1 MKLSEKTKRRF
12 RYGTNSV
19 ILTAVVIVVTVIFNI
34 VLEKLPLTFD
44 LTAQKLY
51 TLSGDSAEILDEVE
65 KKGHK
70 IEIIALYDK
79 VKGESDINR
88 SVVMKMLSKYESYDN
103 VEVKYVDTDKNPS
116 FVVNTV
122 GADRAKSYSKGDYI
136 VKSGENIK
144 RVAENDM
151 YEINWYTGEVT
162 GYKIEKSLS
171 SAILHVTSD
180 EIPKVYV
187 STGFGESSIGKYTS
201 LAENIKY
208 MNYDIDTIDLTK
220 DQIPEDAKV
229 ILFIGPKKDLS
240 AIAYDNLVKWFEE
253 GGHNAFFLMDYD
265 SAGTELENFN
275 KVFDMFNLRINND
288 IIHESENYHLSNLPM
303 RFEAKTKTAGSL
315 SQLAERKVLI
325 FETRSIEVLSRTNDY
340 VEANGVIFSSSEAKS
355 LPISEGE
362 TNTNGIVGTHVL
374 AASAVY
380 KRPEESS
387 KIFVT
392 GSSLNVRDDYV
403 QTYPNNEGGFIMLY
417 TLQWM
422 HYTFNRASA
431 IPTVSSSSGSTI
443 AVTDSQKDAIG
454 IFSIFVWPAAI
465 ILAGGVIWM
474 RRRHL

>member
-1 MKLSEKTKRRF
+1 MKISEKTKRRF
-12 RYGTNSV
+12 RYGTNSL
-19 ILTAVVIVVTVIFNI
+19 ILTAVVIVITVILNI
-34 VLEKLPLTFD
+34 LLEKLPLTFD

-51 TLSGDSAEILDEVE
+51 TLSEDSVEILDEV
-65 KKGHK
+65 KKNGNSV
-70 IEIIALYDK
+70 EIIALYDK
-79 VKGESDINR
+79 VKGEADSNK

-103 VEVKYVDTDKNPS
+103 ITVKYVNTDKDPS

-136 VKSGENIK
+136 IKSGNNIK
-144 RVAENDM
+144 RVAADDM

-162 GYKIEKSLS
+162 GFKIEKSVT
-171 SAILHVTSD
+171 SAILHVTS
-180 EIPKVYV
+180 ENIPKVYV
-187 STGFGESSIGKYTS
+187 STGFGESSISKYTS
-201 LAENIKY
+201 LTENIQY
-208 MNYDIDTIDLTK
+208 MNYEIDSIDLTK
-220 DQIPEDAKV
+220 EEIPEDAKV

-240 AIAYDNLVKWFEE
+240 MVAYDNLVKWFEE

-265 SAGTELENFN
+265 SAGTNLDNFN

-288 IIHESENYHLSNLPM
+288 IIHESEKYHLSNLPM

-315 SQLAERKVLI
+315 EQLAERKILI
-325 FETRSIEVLSRTNDY
+325 FETRSIELLNRTNDY
-340 VEANGVIFSSSEAKS
+340 VKANAIIVSSSEAKS
-355 LPISEGE
+355 LPISEGQ

-374 AASAVY
+374 AATATY
-380 KRPEESS
+380 TKPEQSS

-422 HYTFNRASA
+422 HYSFNRAST
-431 IPTVSSSSGSTI
+431 IPTVSSSSGNAI
-443 AVTDSQKDAIG
+443 AVTDSQKDMIG
-454 IFSIFVWPAAI
+454 VFSIFVWPAAI
-465 ILAGGVIWM
+465 ILTGGVIWM